1 MKCRMDPCWL
11 QFTVLCNVI
20 SSVVVVAANLNVVFK
35 PECSIKK
42 EVRDQ
47 VLYLRCQVEAF
58 PPNVTYY
65 WYHNENL
72 ISCKCIVKL
81 LLSILIVT
89 FYT

>member
-1 MKCRMDPCWL
+1 M
-11 QFTVLCNVI
+11 
-20 SSVVVVAANLNVVFK
+20 VFK